1 MFSHRP
7 RLCASAGISETS
19 SRPARPPRTQ
29 TQVTP
34 SSCENCENTQAK
46 HVESGCWGS
55 APRCSTFATL
65 VSGTPAGG
73 ATHSTVRHLARQP
86 RRLNLSL
93 MSEDRWQV
101 CAIDPMSHK
110 IWLTMRRVIFRL
122 GNCTV
127 EWDDNNM
134 HVIACLGVAV
144 LRMHAVE
151 VTRAFFKLEKYRN
164 GCDTGLRARGAQEAG
179 GAPPPA
185 AAGVARKNNPRRGR
199 PFSR

>member
-1 MFSHRP
+1 M
-7 RLCASAGISETS
+7 
-19 SRPARPPRTQ
+19 
-29 TQVTP
+29 
-34 SSCENCENTQAK
+34 
-46 HVESGCWGS
+46 
-55 APRCSTFATL
+55 
-65 VSGTPAGG
+65 
-73 ATHSTVRHLARQP
+73 
-86 RRLNLSL
+86 
-93 MSEDRWQV
+93 

-185 AAGVARKNNPRRGR
+185 AAGVARTTRGGGGHSVAERRWVRAVHGAR
-199 PFSR
+199 HQQH